1 MTDFEKKDGF
11 IWMDGEFVD
20 WSQAKVHVLTH
31 TLHYGLGVFEGVRAY
46 LTDQG
51 TKIFRLEDHTNRL
64 FESADAVNMEIP
76 FSREKFNEVQKEIFK
91 VNNLKEGYI
100 RPMCFYGAQGMGL
113 RADNLKTHCIVAAW
127 EWPSYMSPEAFD
139 EGIKI
144 KISSYK
150 RQTNNL
156 VSRSKVNGNYVTSIM
171 ALQEAMQEGF
181 EEALLLDDETNISEG
196 SGENLFLVKD
206 GKLFTP
212 DLAASLNGIT
222 RKSIISLAK
231 EDGIEVKVKKISLN
245 EILDA
250 DELFFTGTAAEVV
263 PIRMVDQNLIANGK
277 RGPITKI
284 LQKKYFDQVRGKRD
298 SFVEWLTPIE

>member
-91 VNNLKEGYI
+91 VNNLKEGSI